1 MKKIILI
8 GSTGSIGTQALEV
21 VRKHSDK
28 LKVVGLAA
36 RKISEK
42 LRDQIREFQPECVG
56 LLYKEDFETK
66 PEKTFYGFDGI
77 LEMVRQ
83 TEADLVLLAWV
94 GKDSIYIAKSALD
107 SNKDLAFATKE
118 ILVYGGNLIVNYAKK
133 VGRKI
138 LPVDSE
144 HNAIFQLLENEDIS
158 FVDSIYLTA
167 SGGPF
172 YNKHFIKSPSVDEVL
187 SHPTWKMG
195 PKVTVDSAN
204 LMNKGFEVIEASFLF
219 GFDPSKIK
227 VLINRTSLVHSL
239 ISFLDGSVRILYYK
253 PDMRIPIQHV
263 LSYPERW
270 VAPQKEDFE
279 NHFVLEFEKPNNN
292 EFPCL
297 ALAYEALEGGSIKTA
312 SLAACDEVLVDAFL
326 NKKISFLSIP
336 KMLELI
342 LSKSNSGNVTSF
354 EEIDLIYNETVAR
367 SLELLEAY
375 KI

>member
-1 MKKIILI
+1 MKKVILI
-8 GSTGSIGTQALEV
+8 GSTGSIGTQTLEV
-21 VRKHSDK
+21 VRKYPDK

-36 RKISEK
+36 RKMSEK
-42 LRDQIREFQPECVG
+42 LKDQIQEFQPEYVA
-56 LLYKEDFETK
+56 LLYKENFDVK
-66 PEKTFYGFDGI
+66 SEKTLYGFDGI
-77 LEMVRQ
+77 LEMIRE
-83 TEADLVLLAWV
+83 TEADIVLLAWV
-94 GKDSIYIAKSALD
+94 GKDSIYIAKAALD

-144 HNAIFQLLENEDIS
+144 HNAIFQLLEKEDIS

-172 YNKHFIKSPSVDEVL
+172 YNKHFIKNPSVDEVL
-187 SHPTWKMG
+187 LHPTWKMG

-219 GFDPSKIK
+219 GFDSSKIK

-239 ISFLDGSVRILYYK
+239 VSFIDGSVRILYYK
-253 PDMRIPIQHV
+253 PDMRIPIQHA

-270 VAPQKEDFE
+270 AAQKEDFE
-279 NHFVLEFEKPNNN
+279 NHFVLEFEKPDYN

-297 ALAYEALEGGSIKTA
+297 ALAYEALKSGSIKTA
-312 SLAACDEVLVDAFL
+312 SLAACDEILVDAFL

-342 LSKSNSGNVTSF
+342 LSKSDSGNITSF

-367 SLELLEAY
+367 SLELLEVY
-375 KI
+375 KF

>member
-1 MKKIILI
+1 MYKENFDVK
-8 GSTGSIGTQALEV
+8 
-21 VRKHSDK
+21 
-28 LKVVGLAA
+28 
-36 RKISEK
+36 SEK
-42 LRDQIREFQPECVG
+42 TL
-56 LLYKEDFETK
+56 
-66 PEKTFYGFDGI
+66 YGFDGI
-77 LEMVRQ
+77 LEMIRE
-83 TEADLVLLAWV
+83 TEADIVLLAWV
-94 GKDSIYIAKSALD
+94 GKDSIYIAKAALD

-144 HNAIFQLLENEDIS
+144 HNAIFQLLEKEDIS

-172 YNKHFIKSPSVDEVL
+172 YNKHFIKNPSVDEVL
-187 SHPTWKMG
+187 LHPTWKMG

-219 GFDPSKIK
+219 GFDSSKIK

-239 ISFLDGSVRILYYK
+239 VSFIDGSVRILYYK
-253 PDMRIPIQHV
+253 PDMRIPIQHA

-270 VAPQKEDFE
+270 AAQKEDFE
-279 NHFVLEFEKPNNN
+279 NHFVLEFEKPDYN

-297 ALAYEALEGGSIKTA
+297 ALAYEALKSGSIKTA
-312 SLAACDEVLVDAFL
+312 SLAACDEILVDAFL

-342 LSKSNSGNVTSF
+342 LSKSDSGNITSF

-367 SLELLEAY
+367 SLELLEVY
-375 KI
+375 KF